1 MSLLAQKSNRSLL
14 KYKTNGKLVC
24 HQVYELTDS
33 FPLLTAYSTYFT
45 MEQIT
50 KLLQEFNFSELIVLT
65 LEMSCI

>member
-1 MSLLAQKSNRSLL
+1 MSLLAQKSNRNLL
-14 KYKTNGKLVC
+14 KYKINRRLVC

-33 FPLLTAYSTYFT
+33 LLLLTAYSTYFT

-50 KLLQEFNFSELIVLT
+50 KLLQEFNFSELIVLA